1 MGIAITNGCTNM
13 LLYRQCSH
21 CRQSMPKPTAC
32 VSSCSNFGT
41 VPCGVSI
48 NSNLC
53 TLLLKNRL
61 LSDWVLLLC
70 MGICYV
76 FETSKLW
83 DHLGPFE
90 GSHSRPPSLY
100 YK

>member
-32 VSSCSNFGT
+32 VSSCSSFGT
-41 VPCGVSI
+41 IPCGVSI

-53 TLLLKNRL
+53 TLLLKNSVTFQSGVVAL
-61 LSDWVLLLC
+61 YGYLLC
-70 MGICYV
+70 
-76 FETSKLW
+76 L
-83 DHLGPFE
+83 
-90 GSHSRPPSLY
+90 
-100 YK
+100 